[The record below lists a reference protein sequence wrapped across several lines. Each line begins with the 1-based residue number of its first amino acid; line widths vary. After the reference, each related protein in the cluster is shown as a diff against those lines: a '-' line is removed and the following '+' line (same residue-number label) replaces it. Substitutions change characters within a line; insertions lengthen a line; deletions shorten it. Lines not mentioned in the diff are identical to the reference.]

1 MGSLCYSSGGVRNMA
16 EQQDILRDD
25 AVKSRVKWFNVPKGF
40 GFVEPEDGNYDA
52 FLHVTTLKR
61 AGVDRLGEGAWLL
74 CRIERG
80 AKGAQ
85 VREVVRIL
93 ETGERPEPLEPPSV
107 PETPGDDCFYL
118 TGTVK
123 WYSPEK
129 GFGFVL
135 ADDGLKDVFIHK
147 TCLARCGLPMIEP
160 GVSVQM
166 NVRTTPKGRE
176 VVDIQFLHEQDY
188 FSENDDGADDA
199 AGNS

>member
-1 MGSLCYSSGGVRNMA
+1 MA
-16 EQQDILRDD
+16 ALQNILRDD
-25 AVKSRVKWFNVPKGF
+25 AVKARLKWFNVPKGF

-61 AGVDRLGEGAWLL
+61 AGVEKLGEGASLL

-80 AKGAQ
+80 SDGAR
-85 VREVVRIL
+85 VTEIIEVL
-93 ETGERPEPLEPPSV
+93 DAGESTEPLEQPPL
-107 PETPGDDCFYL
+107 PETSPDDYFYL

-123 WYSPEK
+123 WYDPRK

-135 ADDGLKDVFIHK
+135 ADDGLKDVFLHNN
-147 TCLARCGLPMIEP
+147 CLARCGLSMIEP

>member
-1 MGSLCYSSGGVRNMA
+1 MGRLCYSSCGVRNMA

-25 AVKSRVKWFNVPKGF
+25 AVKARVKWFNVPKGF

-61 AGVDRLGEGAWLL
+61 AGVDRLGEGACLL

-80 AKGAQ
+80 SDGAR
-85 VREVVRIL
+85 VTEVVRVL
-93 ETGERPEPLEPPSV
+93 DSGESAEPLESPSV
-107 PETPGDDCFYL
+107 PETSRDDYFYL

-123 WYSPEK
+123 WYDPRK

-135 ADDGLKDVFIHK
+135 ADDGLKDVFLHK
-147 TCLARCGLPMIEP
+147 NCLARCGLSRIEP

-166 NVRTTPKGRE
+166 NVRPSPKGRE
-176 VVDIQFLHEQDY
+176 VVDIQFLYEQNV
-188 FSENDDGADDA
+188 FSENDDGVDDE